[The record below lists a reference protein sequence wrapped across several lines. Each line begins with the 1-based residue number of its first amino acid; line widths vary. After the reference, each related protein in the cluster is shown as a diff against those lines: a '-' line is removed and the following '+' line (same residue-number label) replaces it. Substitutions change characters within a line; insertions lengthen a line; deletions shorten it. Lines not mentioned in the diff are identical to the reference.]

1 VLITLKIKIMRI
13 EDAFG
18 ENLSSFDE
26 IDVRGTK
33 YLKSFKGAA
42 KAKRQALK
50 DMRDGG
56 FIKKESQNTDDYIN
70 EKALDVVLDD
80 VLLVENTGKFISVFH
95 EAMQKGLDDVV
106 FNVIDNYGS
115 SKTVA
120 KQIIK
125 SNNYKYIR
133 RLVIKHYLSDDMF
146 DMIDKNIK
154 HKIIG
159 SRKKKRRF

>member
-1 VLITLKIKIMRI
+1 MRI

-56 FIKKESQNTDDYIN
+56 FIKKESQNADDYIN
-70 EKALDVVLDD
+70 ENL
-80 VLLVENTGKFISVFH
+80 
-95 EAMQKGLDDVV
+95 
-106 FNVIDNYGS
+106 
-115 SKTVA
+115 
-120 KQIIK
+120 
-125 SNNYKYIR
+125 
-133 RLVIKHYLSDDMF
+133 F

-154 HKIIG
+154 YKIIG
-159 SRKKKRRF
+159 IHKKKRRF